1 MNTRRKIPAKKS
13 LHPARLS
20 AWLGV
25 ALALVLLA
33 RPADAT
39 ILWSH
44 PDATLAHENGDSV
57 DLLHGAVQRDDLDSD
72 TLYFKFRVDPLSDVS
87 TEEYYAGLQ
96 LFFGDEKHLAIGN
109 SPKAWAYSAF
119 YTAETFP
126 TNKTPG
132 DFDLSSSRP
141 ELFSDADVQ
150 PYELPR
156 RGNARTLVFK
166 VQFVR
171 GGDDRVTVWLS
182 PNLNLGA
189 TEENQPRALVT
200 KFKANAAFDQIRV
213 RHMGGGGG
221 WIFSDLAVATSFSD
235 FIVTRFWQTWW
246 FASLAVVALLAG
258 VGVGVRRF
266 EKQKFWRQLQRADQE
281 RALERERARI
291 AQDLHD
297 DLGSSLT
304 RISLLSDLIRADR
317 ADAAQLEIHT
327 EKISQSAAQTVRA
340 LEEIVWAVRP
350 SGDSLQSLVEYLAHF
365 ADEMF
370 ADGSTRCRLDLPH
383 DLPARPLPPELRHNI
398 FLIVKEALTNA
409 VKHGAP
415 TEVRVHAKVTGDVL
429 EMLVRDDGHGFDPAA
444 PNEALR
450 NGLGNMKRRAD
461 AMAGKFSVISAPG
474 QGTSVSLVVTLPRA

>member
-1 MNTRRKIPAKKS
+1 MP
-13 LHPARLS
+13 S
-20 AWLGV
+20 ALFRCSRIWLWLAILTA
-25 ALALVLLA
+25 ALAQ
-33 RPADAT
+33 PASAAL
-39 ILWSH
+39 LWSH
-44 PDATLAHENGDSV
+44 PDSTLAHANGDGA

-87 TEEYYAGLQ
+87 TEEYYAGFQ

-141 ELFSDADVQ
+141 ELFSEADVQ

-156 RGNARTLVFK
+156 RGNARTLVVK
-166 VQFVR
+166 VQFVP
-171 GGDDRVTVWLS
+171 GGDDLITVWLS

-189 TEENQPRALVT
+189 TEENQPRTLVT
-200 KFKANAAFDQIRV
+200 KFHANATFDQLRV
-213 RHMGGGGG
+213 RHNGGGGG
-221 WIFSDLAVATSFSD
+221 WLFSDLAVATAFSD

-246 FASLAVVALLAG
+246 FTALVVLTLLAG
-258 VGVGVRRF
+258 VGAGVRSF
-266 EKQKFWRQLQRADQE
+266 EKQKFRRQLERAEQE

-304 RISLLSDLIRADR
+304 RISLLSDLVRADLDDR
-317 ADAAQLEIHT
+317 AQLQDHV
-327 EKISQSAAQTVRA
+327 EKISQAAAHTVRS

-350 SGDSLQSLVEYLAHF
+350 SGDTLQSLIEYLAHF
-365 ADEMF
+365 ANEMF
-370 ADGSTRCRLDLPH
+370 AAGNTRCRLDLPH
-383 DLPARPLPPELRHNI
+383 DLPVRPLPPEFRHNV

-415 TEVRVHAKVTGDVL
+415 AEVHVHAKLTADTL
-429 EMLVRDDGHGFDPAA
+429 ELVVRDDGQGFDPTA
-444 PNEALR
+444 PGEALR
-450 NGLGNMKRRAD
+450 NGLGNMKRRAETL
-461 AMAGKFSVISAPG
+461 AAAFTVASAPG
-474 QGTSVSLVVTLPRA
+474 RGTTITLVVQLPSPG